1 MRRNVLIPLLLIVL
15 PWRGESAA
23 APMTESDLGAAIRD
37 TVAKGGGRIVLPPGM
52 IRIEKGLRLEEVRNL
67 TLTGSPGDATIL
79 QLPPLVYAI
88 SKGATTVGAERISV
102 SKMQGFRPGMQLHI
116 ETDGEIDAFTKQP
129 KPYVLGKVK
138 AVEDGKLVLA
148 GGLKFPVPAG
158 TLIRDPDAP
167 NLIEIRG
174 GCGGIRLENLVLDGG
189 RVAGDPSVRAHAQL
203 CGVFVQG
210 PYSYEKGATGPKPSG
225 IALVNSLVRNCHGRG
240 IALYSAE
247 DCEIRGNRFFDLSDE
262 AIDLDHFAVRVRV
275 TGNDIRRAFIG
286 IEMND
291 ASDCVIEDN
300 RVQDCRTVLH
310 LWQFC
315 KLPGLNEGNRIVR
328 NRFEGFRGKAIQIQE
343 HLKNNT
349 VGENVAVGE

>member
-1 MRRNVLIPLLLIVL
+1 MRRYALTFLLPVLLS
-15 PWRGESAA
+15 GSDDTAA
-23 APMTESDLGAAIRD
+23 APMTETDLGVAIRD
-37 TVAKGGGRIVLPPGM
+37 AVAKGGGRIVLPPGV

-67 TLTGSPGDATIL
+67 TLKGSPGDATIL

-88 SKGATTVGAERISV
+88 SEGATEAGAERIAV
-102 SKMQGFRPGMQLHI
+102 SKMQGFRPGMRLHI
-116 ETDGEIDAFTKQP
+116 EADGEIDAFTKQP
-129 KPYVLGKVK
+129 KPYVLAKVK
-138 AVEDGKLVLA
+138 AVEDRGIVLA
-148 GGLKFPVPAG
+148 EELKYLVPAG

-174 GCGGIRLENLVLDGG
+174 GCEGIRLENLVIDGG
-189 RVAGDPSVRAHAQL
+189 RVAGDPPLRAHAQL

-210 PYSYEKGATGPKPSG
+210 PYSYEKGPTGPKPSG
-225 IALVNSLVRNCHGRG
+225 VALVNSLVRNCHGRG

-262 AIDLDHFAVRVRV
+262 AIDLDHFAVRVSV
-275 TGNDIRRAFIG
+275 IGNDIRRAFIG

-300 RVQDCRTVLH
+300 RVQECRIALH

-349 VGENVAVGE
+349 VDENVAVGE